1 MEMMFW
7 HLTKLFLADRLALAI
22 VAGVI
27 LLAAAAWQLV
37 WQ

>member
-1 MEMMFW
+1 MIMFW
-7 HLTKLFLADRLALAI
+7 HISKLFLADLLALAI
-22 VAGVI
+22 VAGAI